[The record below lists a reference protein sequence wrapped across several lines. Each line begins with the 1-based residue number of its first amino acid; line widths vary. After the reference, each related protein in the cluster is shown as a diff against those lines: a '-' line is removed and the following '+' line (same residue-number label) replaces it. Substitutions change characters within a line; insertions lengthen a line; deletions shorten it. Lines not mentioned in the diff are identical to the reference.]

1 MNEGVITVPTVTIGF
16 VPRERFSLAAESL
29 QRIFDYTHIP
39 FNLIVVDCNIPKVYW
54 QQMEQVLQGRDN
66 VKIIHR
72 DHYLLPNQSKN
83 LVIQEAQDE
92 YLCLIENDNLVQDRW
107 LSQLIAACEEYPADV
122 AVPLLMEGPLGAG
135 KVHFDDLLGQVRT
148 VHTTDGVKWEIQPR
162 TDRKEQERGC
172 SERRAVQFMEQH
184 CLLFRRSVFDRI
196 GPYDE
201 ELNTRDEIDLS
212 LALYK
217 AGVRVVFEPKCEIHY
232 IPPYPPR
239 PDETDYFF
247 MKWDL
252 ERAAKSRNHIQK
264 KWNLVHVPGDMEFVK
279 DRNRIGQLHRVKE
292 ELRTLVPADEPF
304 ILVDQAQWLGT
315 KIVEGLHP
323 LPFLERDGQ
332 YWGEP
337 VDDDTAIRELERLR
351 QSGASRIAF
360 GWHTFWWFEYYSKFH
375 HYLRSQFPCM
385 LENDRLIVFDLKGE
399 SQNTRPIGE
408 ATPARAVRPG
418 ARCSEPQ
425 VGRAGAGI
433 SRSLGHYGS

>member
-1 MNEGVITVPTVTIGF
+1 
-16 VPRERFSLAAESL
+16 
-29 QRIFDYTHIP
+29 
-39 FNLIVVDCNIPKVYW
+39 
-54 QQMEQVLQGRDN
+54 MEQVLQGRDN

-83 LVIQEAQDE
+83 LVIQETQDE

-107 LSQLIAACEEYPADV
+107 LSQLIVACEEYPADV
-122 AVPLLMEGPLGAG
+122 AVPLIIQGPLGGG

-148 VHTTDGVKWEIQPR
+148 VQTTDGVKWEIQPR
-162 TDRKEQERGC
+162 TDCKEKDRGR
-172 SERRAVQFMEQH
+172 SERRVVQFMEQH

-252 ERAAKSRNHIQK
+252 KRAVKSRDRIQK
-264 KWNLVHVPGDMEFVK
+264 KWNLVHVSGDMEFIK

-315 KIVEGLHP
+315 EVVEGLHP
-323 LPFLERDGQ
+323 LPLLERDGQ

-375 HYLRSQFPCM
+375 YYLRSQFTCM

-399 SQNTRPIGE
+399 SQNTNHYQQAE
-408 ATPARAVRPG
+408 A
-418 ARCSEPQ
+418 
-425 VGRAGAGI
+425 
-433 SRSLGHYGS
+433 